1 MTPKQIAN
9 KARYVLLQA
18 ARTVVVALEA
28 PPPPPP
34 PPPLTTN
41 DMLRIARGCT
51 DYKGGYDGAEYEAFQ
66 AGVGT
71 VICALERADL
81 RDTQTLALWH
91 MGKKS

>member
-18 ARTVVVALEA
+18 ARTVVVALEE
-28 PPPPPP
+28 PP

-91 MGKKS
+91 MGKQS

>member
-1 MTPKQIAN
+1 MDYQKLAN
-9 KARYVLLQA
+9 KARYVILQA
-18 ARTVVVALEA
+18 AHATVAALEEL
-28 PPPPPP
+28 PPSSPL
-34 PPPLTTN
+34 PPLTAN

-51 DYKGGYDGAEYEAFQ
+51 DYKGGFDGAEYKAFQ

-81 RDTQTLALWH
+81 RDTQTTALWH